1 MRAIPVFNLHD
12 PNRAAVSPA
21 QLTADMTTATTEPT
35 QSETSATSGPII
47 NDMVIKVATENGSGS
62 QSSNLILLRALFNM
76 GIPVSG
82 KNLFPS
88 NIQGLP
94 TWYSIRVNEDG
105 WLAQRNHVD
114 MLVAMNAT
122 TVVDDLAELPPGA
135 IVIVNENLSHFV
147 TRDDLEVHL
156 VPFNALV
163 KDLVKDAKLG
173 KLVINILYVGVVAWV
188 LGVEMDALEQGVDWQ
203 FKGKAKAAE
212 LNKNALQHGYEW
224 ARANLPAKER
234 FAFRRS
240 TAANGQILI
249 EGNESAALG
258 LMFGG
263 VTFAAW
269 YPITPSSSLCE
280 YLANY
285 MQKHRRD
292 PDSGKA
298 TYAIVQ
304 AEDELA
310 SIGMV
315 VGAGWTGARSFTS
328 TSGPGISLMAEM
340 VGLAY
345 FAEVPVVIVD
355 VQRMGPSTGL
365 PTRTSQGDIGKAYQL
380 SHGDCKHVLLIPGN
394 VKECF
399 EFAYESLNLA
409 EEFQTPVFLMTDLDL
424 GMNKCL
430 SEPFNLPEGPIRRG
444 KVLTAKDLD
453 RVGEFARYRDVD
465 GDGVC
470 YRTLPG
476 TNHDKAAYFT
486 RGTGHTETA
495 GYSEKSDNW
504 QRNMDRLTRKFNTIR
519 ENVPQPIIERSKNAS
534 AGIIAYGSSDA
545 AVQEARHC
553 LAEKHGMDTSYCRVR
568 ALPVNGHVHEFVE
581 AHETV
586 YVVEQNRDG
595 QMAAIL
601 RSEYPELA
609 ARLKCVVHYDGIA
622 LDAESVVDGILASA
636 GQG

>member
-1 MRAIPVFNLHD
+1 
-12 PNRAAVSPA
+12 
-21 QLTADMTTATTEPT
+21 
-35 QSETSATSGPII
+35 
-47 NDMVIKVATENGSGS
+47 MVIKVATENGSGS

-94 TWYSIRVNEDG
+94 TWYTIRVNEDG

-114 MLVAMNAT
+114 LLIAMNAA
-122 TVVDDLAELPPGA
+122 TVVDDLAELAPGA
-135 IVIVNENLSHFV
+135 IVVLNENLSHFV

-156 VPFNALV
+156 VPFNAMV
-163 KDLVKDAKLG
+163 KDLIKDAKLG
-173 KLVINILYVGVVAWV
+173 KLIVNILYVGVAAWI
-188 LGVEMDALEQGVDWQ
+188 LGIEFEALKDGVDWQ
-203 FKGKAKAAE
+203 FAGKKKAAE
-212 LNKNALQHGYEW
+212 LNKDALRHGYEW
-224 ARANLPAKER
+224 ARSNLPAQQQ

-240 TAANGQILI
+240 TAASGKIMI
-249 EGNESAALG
+249 EGNESSALG
-258 LMFGG
+258 LLFGG
-263 VTFAAW
+263 ATFAAW
-269 YPITPSSSLCE
+269 YPITPSSSVCE
-280 YLANY
+280 YLTTY
-285 MQKHRRD
+285 MKQYRHV
-292 PDSGKA
+292 PESGCA

-315 VGAGWTGARSFTS
+315 VGAGWTGARSFTA

-345 FAEVPVVIVD
+345 FAEVPAVIVD

-424 GMNKCL
+424 GMNKWL
-430 SEPFNLPEGPIRRG
+430 SEPIEFPDAPLRRG
-444 KVLTAKDLD
+444 KVLTAEDLD
-453 RVGEFARYRDVD
+453 RVDEFARYRDVD

-476 TNHDKAAYFT
+476 TNHDQAAYFT

-495 GYSEKSDNW
+495 GYSEKADNW
-504 QRNMDRLTRKFNTIR
+504 QQNMDRLLRKFDTIR
-519 ENVPQPIIERSKNAS
+519 DNVPQPITESTKGAR
-534 AGIIAYGSSDA
+534 AGIIAYGSSDP
-545 AVQEARHC
+545 AVQEARHY
-553 LAEKHGMDTSYCRVR
+553 LTERHAMDTSYCRIR
-568 ALPVNGHVHEFVE
+568 ALPVNGQVKEFIESHEVI
-581 AHETV
+581 
-586 YVVEQNRDG
+586 YIIEQNRDG
-595 QMAAIL
+595 QLAAIL
-601 RSEYPELA
+601 RAEYPELA
-609 ARLKCVVHYDGIA
+609 TRLLSVVHYDGIA
-622 LDAESVVDGILASA
+622 LDAESIVNRITAMADRG
-636 GQG
+636 

>member
-1 MRAIPVFNLHD
+1 MP
-12 PNRAAVSPA
+12 
-21 QLTADMTTATTEPT
+21 TATTEPT
-35 QSETSATSGPII
+35 RSETTTAEPII
-47 NDMVIKVATENGSGS
+47 NDIVIKVATENGSGS
-62 QSSNLILLRALFNM
+62 QSSNLILLRAIFNM

-94 TWYSIRVNEDG
+94 TWYTIRVNEDG

-114 MLVAMNAT
+114 LMVAMNAA
-122 TVVDDLAELPPGA
+122 TVVDDLAELTPGST
-135 IVIVNENLSHFV
+135 IILNENLSHFV
-147 TRDDLEVHL
+147 TRDDLNVHL
-156 VPFNALV
+156 VPFNTLV
-163 KDLVKDAKLG
+163 KDIVKDAKLG
-173 KLVINILYVGVVAWV
+173 KLVVNILYVGVVAWI
-188 LGVEMDALEQGVDWQ
+188 LGIEMEALEQGVDWQ
-203 FKGKAKAAE
+203 FSGKAKAAD
-212 LNKNALQHGYEW
+212 LNKKALQHGYEW

-234 FAFRRS
+234 FALRRS

-280 YLANY
+280 YLADH
-285 MQKHRRD
+285 MKQHRHD
-292 PDSGKA
+292 PDTGQA

-345 FAEVPVVIVD
+345 FAEVPVVVVD

-365 PTRTSQGDIGKAYQL
+365 PTRTSQGDIAKAYQL
-380 SHGDCKHVLLIPGN
+380 SHGDCKHVLLIPGS

-399 EFAYESLNLA
+399 EFAYESLNVA

-424 GMNKCL
+424 GMNKAL
-430 SEPFNLPEGPIRRG
+430 SEPFEFPDEPIRRG
-444 KVLTAKDLD
+444 KVLTAEDLD

-495 GYSEKSDNW
+495 GYSEKADNW
-504 QRNMDRLTRKFNTIR
+504 ERGMDRLTRKFDTIR
-519 ENVPQPIIERSKNAS
+519 DRVPQPVTELSDKAS

-545 AVQEARHC
+545 AIQEARHF
-553 LAEKHGMDTSYCRVR
+553 LKQRNELDLSYCRIR
-568 ALPVNGHVHEFVE
+568 ALPVNGQVRSFIEQ
-581 AHETV
+581 HETI

-601 RSEYPELA
+601 CAEYPELA
-609 ARLKCVVHYDGIA
+609 ARLVSVVHYDGIA
-622 LDAESVVDGILASA
+622 IDAETIINGIIASA
-636 GQG
+636 DRG

>member
-1 MRAIPVFNLHD
+1 MP
-12 PNRAAVSPA
+12 
-21 QLTADMTTATTEPT
+21 TATTEPT
-35 QSETSATSGPII
+35 PSESPASGGPII

-62 QSSNLILLRALFNM
+62 QSSNLILLRSLFNM
-76 GIPVSG
+76 GVPASG

-94 TWYSIRVNEDG
+94 TWYTIRVNEDG
-105 WLAQRNHVD
+105 WMAQRNHVD
-114 MLVAMNAT
+114 MLVAMNAK
-122 TVVDDLAELPPGA
+122 TVVDDLAELTPGA
-135 IVIVNENLSHFV
+135 IVILNENLSHFV
-147 TRDDLEVHL
+147 TRDDLNVHL

-163 KDLVKDAKLG
+163 KDIVKDAKLG
-173 KLVINILYVGVVAWV
+173 KLVVNILYVGVVAWV
-188 LGVEMDALEQGVDWQ
+188 LGIDMEALEQGVDWQ
-203 FKGKAKAAE
+203 FAGKAKAAE
-212 LNKNALQHGYEW
+212 LNKKALQHGFEW
-224 ARANLPAKER
+224 ARANAKAKEH
-234 FAFRRS
+234 FAVRRS
-240 TAANGQILI
+240 DAAKGQMMI
-249 EGNESAALG
+249 EGNEAAAMG

-280 YLANY
+280 YLAGY
-285 MQKHRRD
+285 MNEHRRD

-328 TSGPGISLMAEM
+328 TSGPGISLMSEM

-409 EEFQTPVFLMTDLDL
+409 EEYQTPVFLMSDLDL

-430 SEPFNLPEGPIRRG
+430 SEPFEMPEEPIRRG
-444 KVLTAKDLD
+444 KVLTAEDLD

-476 TNHDKAAYFT
+476 TNHDAAAYFT

-495 GYSEKSDNW
+495 AYSEKSDNW
-504 QRNMDRLTRKFNTIR
+504 QQNMDRLIRKFDTIR
-519 ENVPQPIIERSKNAS
+519 EHVPQPITELSGKGGV
-534 AGIIAYGSSDA
+534 GIMAYGSSDD
-545 AVQEARHC
+545 AVQEARHY
-553 LAEKHGMDTSYCRVR
+553 LAQRHAMETSYCRVR
-568 ALPVNGHVHEFVE
+568 ALPVNGQVREFVDQ
-581 AHETV
+581 HEIV

-609 ARLKCVVHYDGIA
+609 TRLISVVHYDGIA
-622 LDAESVVDGILASA
+622 IDAESIVNGIMALASR
-636 GQG
+636 G

>member
-1 MRAIPVFNLHD
+1 MP
-12 PNRAAVSPA
+12 
-21 QLTADMTTATTEPT
+21 TATTELT
-35 QSETSATSGPII
+35 RSETTTAGPII
-47 NDMVIKVATENGSGS
+47 NDIVIKVATENGSGS
-62 QSSNLILLRALFNM
+62 QSSNLILLRAIFNM

-94 TWYSIRVNEDG
+94 TWYTIRVNEDG
-105 WLAQRNHVD
+105 WLAQRNRVD
-114 MLVAMNAT
+114 MMVAMNAA
-122 TVVDDLAELPPGA
+122 TVVDDLAELAPGST
-135 IVIVNENLSHFV
+135 IILNENLSHFV
-147 TRDDLEVHL
+147 TRDDLNVHL
-156 VPFNALV
+156 VPFNTLV
-163 KDLVKDAKLG
+163 KDIVKDAKLG
-173 KLVINILYVGVVAWV
+173 KLVVNILYVGVVAWV
-188 LGVEMDALEQGVDWQ
+188 LGIDMEALEQGVDWQ
-203 FKGKAKAAE
+203 FAGKAKAAE
-212 LNKNALQHGYEW
+212 LNKKALQHGYEW
-224 ARANLPAKER
+224 ARANLPAKEH
-234 FAFRRS
+234 FALRPS

-258 LMFGG
+258 LLFGG

-280 YLANY
+280 YLADH
-285 MQKHRRD
+285 MKKHRHD
-292 PDSGKA
+292 PETGKA
-298 TYAIVQ
+298 SYAIVQ

-345 FAEVPVVIVD
+345 FAEVPLVVVD

-365 PTRTSQGDIGKAYQL
+365 PTRTSQGDIAKAYQL
-380 SHGDCKHVLLIPGN
+380 SHGDCKHVLLIPGS

-399 EFAYESLNLA
+399 EFAYESLNVA

-424 GMNKCL
+424 GMNKAL
-430 SEPFNLPEGPIRRG
+430 SEPFEYPEEPIRRG
-444 KVLTAKDLD
+444 KVLTAEDLD

-495 GYSEKSDNW
+495 GYSEKADNW
-504 QRNMDRLTRKFNTIR
+504 ERNMDRLTRKFDTIR
-519 ENVPQPIIERSKNAS
+519 DSVPQPITELSDNAS
-534 AGIIAYGSSDA
+534 AGVMAYGSSDA
-545 AVQEARHC
+545 AVQEARHH
-553 LAEKHGMDTSYCRVR
+553 LAKSHEMDLSYCRIR
-568 ALPVNGHVHEFVE
+568 ALPVNGHVRSFIEQ
-581 AHETV
+581 HETV

-595 QMAAIL
+595 QMTAIL
-601 RSEYPELA
+601 CAEYPELA
-609 ARLKCVVHYDGIA
+609 ARLVSVVHYDGIA
-622 LDAESVVDGILASA
+622 IDAETIINGIIASA
-636 GQG
+636 DRG

>member
-1 MRAIPVFNLHD
+1 MP
-12 PNRAAVSPA
+12 
-21 QLTADMTTATTEPT
+21 TATTEPT
-35 QSETSATSGPII
+35 KTESPATNGPVI

-94 TWYSIRVNEDG
+94 TWYTIRVNEDG
-105 WLAQRNHVD
+105 WLGQRTHVD
-114 MLVAMNAT
+114 LLVAMNAKT
-122 TVVDDLAELPPGA
+122 IADDLAELAPGSMA
-135 IVIVNENLSHFV
+135 ILNENLSHFV
-147 TRDDLEVHL
+147 TRDDLEIHL

-163 KDLVKDAKLG
+163 KDIVKDAKLG
-173 KLVINILYVGVVAWV
+173 KLVVNILYVGVVAWV
-188 LGVEMDALEQGVDWQ
+188 LGIETEALNQGVDWQ
-203 FKGKAKAAE
+203 FAGKVKAAD
-212 LNKNALQHGYEW
+212 LNKKALQHGYEW
-224 ARANLPAKER
+224 ARANLPAQER

-249 EGNESAALG
+249 EGNESSAMG

-263 VTFAAW
+263 ITFAAW
-269 YPITPSSSLCE
+269 YPITPSSSVCE
-280 YLANY
+280 YLTDF
-285 MQKHRRD
+285 MKKHRHD
-292 PDSGKA
+292 PETGKA

-315 VGAGWTGARSFTS
+315 VGAGWTGARAFTS
-328 TSGPGISLMAEM
+328 TSGPGISLMSEM

-409 EEFQTPVFLMTDLDL
+409 EEYQTPVFLMTDLDL
-424 GMNKCL
+424 GMNKWL
-430 SEPFNLPEGPIRRG
+430 SEPFDKPDASLRRG
-444 KVLTAKDLD
+444 KVLTAEDLD
-453 RVGEFARYRDVD
+453 RVDEFARYRDVD

-504 QRNMDRLTRKFNTIR
+504 QQNMDRLSRKFDTIR
-519 ENVPQPIIERSKNAS
+519 EHVPQPITDLSEKAGV
-534 AGIIAYGSSDA
+534 GIIAYGSSDV
-545 AVQEARHC
+545 AVQEARHY
-553 LAEKHGMDTSYCRVR
+553 LSERHAMDTSYCRIR
-568 ALPVNGHVHEFVE
+568 ALPVNGQVQQFVE
-581 AHETV
+581 QYETV
-586 YVVEQNRDG
+586 YVIEQNRDG
-595 QMAAIL
+595 QMASIL
-601 RSEYPELA
+601 RAEYPELA
-609 ARLKCVVHYDGIA
+609 ARLVSVVHYDGIA
-622 LDAESVVDGILASA
+622 IDAESIVDRIVGLAD
-636 GQG
+636 QG